1 METSLEGLT
10 INGFQFLKKIA
21 VGSHSTIWKCVS
33 EETKLKVVSKVFEKK
48 KLSPFQILNVR
59 NEINILKS
67 VNNPLIVTFICSYE
81 TKHRIFIFEE
91 YLKNGNLKEY
101 IEAKTFLNEIEA
113 RKYFSEI
120 LLVIEYLQNEKK
132 LFYRNLNV
140 ENIMLDSNYNP
151 RLIGFGSCVSLSDN
165 EEEEV
170 KMFSDMS
177 FGSIEYYP
185 PEMLKNL
192 EYSKDT
198 DLWCL
203 GILLFKMVTGRMPF
217 TGENEQQI
225 SDNIAYKDPVFPSY
239 LSNYLKDFLQKMLN
253 KNPLSRLN
261 LSTIKKHIWFSITEF
276 LIIARLNQKSGA
288 CEPEIMNSC
297 SDYNLDINKL
307 AEQIE
312 KNEYGSERI
321 IYQQVKIMKKDNFI
335 KDVIEGKMIKR
346 KTGFDEENN
355 SNLSLGREKSLPLFQ
370 IHHKTNSNSLN
381 ASLIYEQNNSNTFQK
396 KSKAHNE
403 DEKVQLPYATPYR
416 RKITLPKNIPVSFAV
431 KKTPIS
437 KNLRSLSFYG
447 NDKVNLND
455 FPTIQ

>member
-21 VGSHSTIWKCVS
+21 DGSHSTIWKCVS

-276 LIIARLNQKSGA
+276 LIIARLNQ
-288 CEPEIMNSC
+288 
-297 SDYNLDINKL
+297 
-307 AEQIE
+307 
-312 KNEYGSERI
+312 
-321 IYQQVKIMKKDNFI
+321 
-335 KDVIEGKMIKR
+335 
-346 KTGFDEENN
+346 
-355 SNLSLGREKSLPLFQ
+355 
-370 IHHKTNSNSLN
+370 
-381 ASLIYEQNNSNTFQK
+381 
-396 KSKAHNE
+396 
-403 DEKVQLPYATPYR
+403 
-416 RKITLPKNIPVSFAV
+416 
-431 KKTPIS
+431 
-437 KNLRSLSFYG
+437 
-447 NDKVNLND
+447 
-455 FPTIQ
+455 